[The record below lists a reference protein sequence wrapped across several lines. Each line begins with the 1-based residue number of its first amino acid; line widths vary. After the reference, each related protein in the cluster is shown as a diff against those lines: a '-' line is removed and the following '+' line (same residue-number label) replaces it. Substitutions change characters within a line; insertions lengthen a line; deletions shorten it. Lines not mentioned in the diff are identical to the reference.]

1 MSSAERQLIAPT
13 SNPTLERAL
22 LEKLARRSTLV
33 GSLGELE
40 PIALRLGLMQN
51 SLKPR
56 VREPQMLLF
65 AADHGLAVDGLA
77 RAGTPTSAQSVQ
89 RVLAGRVPLAVLA
102 AQQQIE
108 LSVIDCGLAEDLPAH
123 DRLVTRK
130 IAHGSRNARVG
141 AAMSIDQ
148 AHAAIRAGMEIGDTL
163 RGNAT
168 LCAGLGVGAHESAA
182 LVIARLADVPVHELM
197 RSGDDMPED
206 DLNHLLVVANG
217 ANARHRGIVDPVE
230 VLAAFGGFEVAM
242 MVGAMLVAASKR
254 HLLVVDGVPACAAL
268 MLASRIAAPVT
279 DFCVFCRS
287 HRHRGLDRALSLFRA
302 SALLDMGMDT
312 MDGTGSALA
321 WPLLRAAAALLTEA
335 SEGDEAGAIQEPGS
349 R

>member
-1 MSSAERQLIAPT
+1 MNSAERQLIAPT

-56 VREPQMLLF
+56 LREPQMLLF

-77 RAGTPTSAQSVQ
+77 RPGTPTTAQSVQ
-89 RVLAGRVPLAVLA
+89 RVLTGRVPLAVLA

-182 LVIARLADVPVHELM
+182 LVIARLADLPVHELM

-230 VLAAFGGFEVAM
+230 VLAAFGGFELAM

-302 SALLDMGMDT
+302 SALLDMGMHT

-335 SEGDEAGAIQEPGS
+335 NEGDDAGAIQEPGS